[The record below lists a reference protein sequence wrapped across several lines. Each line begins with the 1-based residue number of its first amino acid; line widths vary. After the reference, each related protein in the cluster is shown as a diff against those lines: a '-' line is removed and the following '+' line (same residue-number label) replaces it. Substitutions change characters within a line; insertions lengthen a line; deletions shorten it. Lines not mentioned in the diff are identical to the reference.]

1 MAIKR
6 YYADKDNTI
15 TNAFQSDLTT
25 RGTGSNMGLA
35 DSLEVFYIYAQES
48 SASAEKSRV
57 LLQFPVTSSDIS
69 GITTILA
76 DRQAG
81 KIPASGS
88 VDFYLR
94 MYNVAS
100 YKTLPK
106 NFTLNVFAVSQSWEE
121 GNGVDL
127 DNYTDLT
134 YDGTGSNW
142 INAAAQTEWVDV
154 NGDATQGGSYLTS
167 SVYDEFIYEQTF
179 GETGTGDLEVKI
191 TGLVEQWILGTG
203 QNNPAGDPGF
213 PNYGV
218 GVMLTSS
225 QESGSQSYY
234 SKMFSA
240 RGSEYFFSRPVIEA
254 RWDSSQKDN
263 RGNFVLSSSA
273 LSSDDNLNTL
283 YFYNYHRGQPTNI
296 AGVGPSVPIYVSV
309 FTSRTGTET
318 ITTTPNNPVTG
329 GWVSTGVYSASF
341 ALNTTESV
349 VYDRWFSASA
359 DNGIDDAT
367 STVYNTGSITIVDQK
382 PQYDFYIPDYVT
394 TITNLKQSYKKGDTA
409 RFRLFTRMKDW
420 HPTIYTVASTEIRNS
435 IVDDAYF
442 KVYRTYDNKEVVAY
456 GTGSLNHTRLSYD
469 VSGSYFDFDMSM
481 LEPDYIYGIKFLYYS
496 NGEYHEQKE
505 VFKFRVE
512 E

>member
-6 YYADKDNTI
+6 YFADKDNTI
-15 TNAFQSDLTT
+15 TDAYQADLVT

-94 MYNVAS
+94 MYNVATD
-100 YKTLPK
+100 KTLPK
-106 NFTLNVFAVSQSWEE
+106 NFKLNVFPVSQSWQE

-134 YDGTGSNW
+134 YGGTGSNW
-142 INAAAQTEWVDV
+142 INAAAETPWVDV
-154 NGDATQGGSYLTS
+154 AGSPIEGGSYLRT

-225 QESGSQSYY
+225 QETGSQSYY
-234 SKMFSA
+234 TKMFSA
-240 RGSEYFFSRPVIEA
+240 RSSEYFFSRPVIEA
-254 RWDSSQKDN
+254 RWDSSTKDN
-263 RGNFVLSSSA
+263 RGNFLLSSSA
-273 LSSDDNLNTL
+273 LSGDNNLNTL
-283 YFYNYHRGQPTNI
+283 YFYNYYRGQPTNI
-296 AGVGPSVPIYVSV
+296 AGIEPSVPIYVQV
-309 FTSRTGTET
+309 FADRTGSDTLVA
-318 ITTTPNNPVTG
+318 TPSNPVTG
-329 GWVSTGVYSASF
+329 GWVSTGVYTASF
-341 ALNTTESV
+341 ALATTESV

-359 DNGIDDAT
+359 GNQIDDV
-367 STVYNTGSITIVDQK
+367 SSIVYNTGSITIVDDK
-382 PQYDFYIPDYVT
+382 PQYHFSIPQYVT
-394 TITNLKQSYKKGDTA
+394 AITNLKQSYKRGDTA
-409 RFRLFTRMKDW
+409 RFRLFTRKKDW
-420 HPTIYTVASTEIRNS
+420 YPTIYTVASTEIRNS
-435 IVDDAYF
+435 IVDNAYF
-442 KVYRTYDNKEVVAY
+442 KIYRVYDDKEVVSY
-456 GTGSLNHTRLSYD
+456 GTGSLNSTRLSYD
-469 VSGSYFDFDMSM
+469 VSGSYFDLDMSL
-481 LEPDYIYGIKFLYYS
+481 LEADYIYGIKFLYY
-496 NGEYHEQKE
+496 NNEEYEEQKE